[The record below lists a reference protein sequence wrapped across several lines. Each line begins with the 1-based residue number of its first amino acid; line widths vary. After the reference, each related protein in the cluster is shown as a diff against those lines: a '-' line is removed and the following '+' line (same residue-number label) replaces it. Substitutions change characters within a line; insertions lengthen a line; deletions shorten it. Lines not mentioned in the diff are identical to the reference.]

1 MSGRLWT
8 NVVSVLSGT
17 AIAQAIP
24 ILGSLALAHFYA
36 PSAFGI
42 YSLWLGVVLIVAVIA
57 TLRLEMALVVVADG
71 QPRSEAI
78 QLVLVTVLFV
88 GPIAG
93 VGLALL
99 WAMELTVADLSTPF
113 LVASAIIA
121 AILAAVS
128 DSWQAWAAAEG
139 NYRALIRMRIV
150 QAASITIA
158 QLCGILVSPTPETLA
173 TSHIIGLTAAI
184 SVAAWQLPIKFPS
197 AVKLPSRIWTFW
209 SRHSR
214 FPKFALPA
222 DSISSISAQLPIIII
237 SMRFGNESAGYLALT
252 MRVLGA
258 PIALLGRS
266 VLDVFKRYAADAFR
280 RKGDCR
286 QEYVSVFSLLLSG
299 AGIFYLAT
307 TLFAEQIFHVAF
319 GTQWMM
325 SGIMAIWL
333 APLLALRF
341 VASPLSYI
349 FYIVDK
355 QNIDLIWQIGLMA
368 VVICALWLP
377 QSLET
382 TMQAYAYGYSAMYTI
397 YLGISYYLSKGPR
410 V

>member
-1 MSGRLWT
+1 MA
-8 NVVSVLSGT
+8 SVLSGT

-36 PSAFGI
+36 PAAFGI
-42 YSLWLGVVLIVAVIA
+42 YSVWLGVVLIVAVIA
-57 TLRLEMALVVVADG
+57 TLRLEMALVVVEDG
-71 QPRSEAI
+71 QPRSEAV
-78 QLVLVTVLFV
+78 QLVLVTALLF
-88 GPIAG
+88 GPIVGA
-93 VGLALL
+93 GLALL
-99 WAMELTVADLSTPF
+99 WAMELTVADLNTPF
-113 LVASAIIA
+113 LLGSAIIA
-121 AILAAVS
+121 AIMTAIS

-158 QLCGILVSPTPETLA
+158 QLCGIIVSPTPETLA
-173 TSHIIGLTAAI
+173 ISHIIGLTAAI
-184 SVAAWQLPIKFPS
+184 YVAAWQLPIKFPS
-197 AVKLPSRIWTFW
+197 AIKLPTLLWTFW
-209 SRHSR
+209 RRHSR
-214 FPKFALPA
+214 FPQFALPA
-222 DSISSISAQLPIIII
+222 DSISAISAQLPILII
-237 SMRFGNESAGYLALT
+237 STRFGHESAGYLALT

-280 RKGDCR
+280 RKGECR

-299 AGIFYLAT
+299 AAIFYVAT
-307 TLFAEQIFHVAF
+307 ALFAEQIFHVAF
-319 GTQWMM
+319 GIQWTM

-341 VASPLSYI
+341 IASPLSYI

-355 QNIDLIWQIGLMA
+355 QNIDLIWQIGLMV

-377 QSLET
+377 QTLKA
-382 TMQAYAYGYSAMYTI
+382 TMLAYVYGYSAMYTI
-397 YLGISYYLSKGPR
+397 YLGMSYNFSKGPR
-410 V
+410 L